1 MSKRAAR
8 PFTALTCMLSILAL
22 TLTVPRASWAE
33 EEEEEEELPLILAVM
48 TDSSASPTQLTIT
61 GQNLGKA
68 KPRVTLGSRALDVV
82 SFGSSRVIAIL
93 PAGFVPGSYLLRL
106 ERNGHGRA
114 ARFDVSLGA
123 PGPKGDKG
131 DSGPPGVPGPP
142 GPSGPPGAQ
151 GPPGTPGTGG
161 SSDVYSA
168 AAAGVG
174 LRILPQPVVELTVPA
189 GQYWIVFTSTLS
201 NTTNDIVN
209 PTDTIACG
217 LASTPSVAL
226 GGPNTVRLGPDANQ
240 GLMVLQAAAAF
251 AEPTTIKV
259 GCAGSTVSFSGRSD
273 NNVITALKVGA
284 IF

>member
-1 MSKRAAR
+1 MSKRATR
-8 PFTALTCMLSILAL
+8 PFTALTCTLSILAL

-33 EEEEEEELPLILAVM
+33 EEEPPLILAVVAA
-48 TDSSASPTQLTIT
+48 SSASPTQLTIT

-68 KPRVTLGSRALDVV
+68 KPRVTLGSRVLDVL
-82 SFGSSRVIAIL
+82 SFGSSRVVVVL
-93 PAGFVPGSYLLRL
+93 PAGFVPGSYLLTL
-106 ERNGHGRA
+106 ERNEHGRA
-114 ARFDVSLGA
+114 AKFEFALGA
-123 PGPKGDKG
+123 GGPKGDKG
-131 DSGPPGVPGPP
+131 DSGPAGVPGAP
-142 GPSGPPGAQ
+142 GPSGPPGPQ

-168 AAAGVG
+168 AAPGVD
-174 LRILPQPVVELTVPA
+174 LRIFPQPVVELTVPA

-226 GGPNTVRLGPDANQ
+226 GGPNMVRLGPDANQ
-240 GLMVLQAAAAF
+240 GIMVLQAAATF
-251 AEPTTIKV
+251 GEPTTIKV
-259 GCAGSTVSFSGRSD
+259 GCAGSTVRFSGRSD
-273 NNVITALKVGA
+273 NNVLTALKVGA